1 MPLMHVRIE
10 MARNAD
16 FPDGSAEHG
25 YEFIAPLND
34 DGHLDADVWH
44 ANKNACTV
52 KRFWGR
58 EPEEHGHLAHLGNG
72 WRFHYPGED
81 LDEDEPLFKLDR
93 HTIKQG
99 EYLSVHEDDGL
110 VTFKVVSVRPSPLG

>member
-1 MPLMHVRIE
+1 MALQHIRLE

-25 YEFIAPLND
+25 YEFIAPLTD
-34 DGHLDADVWH
+34 DGHLDAEAWH
-44 ANKNACTV
+44 ANKDACTV
-52 KRFWGR
+52 KRFWGT
-58 EPEEHGHLAHLGNG
+58 EPDEHGHLVHLGHG

-93 HTIKQG
+93 HTVREGDYI
-99 EYLSVHEDDGL
+99 SINEDEGL
-110 VTFKVVSVRPSPLG
+110 VTFRVVSVRPSPLG

>member
-1 MPLMHVRIE
+1 MALMHVRIE

-25 YEFIAPLND
+25 YEFISPLTE
-34 DGHLDADVWH
+34 DGHLDADAWLAH
-44 ANKNACTV
+44 KDACTV
-52 KRFWGR
+52 MRFWGK
-58 EPEEHGHLAHLGNG
+58 EPEEHGHLIHLGQG

-93 HTIKQG
+93 HTVRAG
-99 EYLSVHEDDGL
+99 EYISINEDDGL
-110 VTFKVVSVRPSPLG
+110 CTFKVVSIRPSPLG

>member
-1 MPLMHVRIE
+1 MVLMHIRIE

-25 YEFIAPLND
+25 YEFIAPLTE
-34 DGHLDADVWH
+34 DGHLDADAWLAHKDV
-44 ANKNACTV
+44 CTV
-52 KRFWGR
+52 KRFWGK
-58 EPEEHGHLAHLGNG
+58 EPEEHGRLMHLGQG

-93 HTIKQG
+93 HTVRTG
-99 EYLSVHEDDGL
+99 EYISINEDDGL
-110 VTFKVVSVRPSPLG
+110 VTFKVVSIRPSPLG